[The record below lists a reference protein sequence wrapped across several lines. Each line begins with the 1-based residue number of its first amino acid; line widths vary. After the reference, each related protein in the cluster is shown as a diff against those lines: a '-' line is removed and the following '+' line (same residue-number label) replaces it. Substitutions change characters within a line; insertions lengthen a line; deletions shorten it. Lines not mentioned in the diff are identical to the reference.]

1 VLEPLGRALR
11 GRVDHLR
18 VVGTSIPAAN
28 DLIASVWD
36 VEDLGMVGDTVRL
49 CGPSF
54 YPSLPGQA
62 SVLVDANDREYYFR
76 HPGAFLGARD
86 FLLDEAFVRGQLEV
100 GNPEAAGPGDK
111 DKGKGKEEEEE
122 EEEKGPLGTSTV
134 PEVAEQYDRSGLLVE
149 MEKVASAIDRVA
161 AAGPGEGRGAEEEEG
176 EKGKEKEKG
185 RLRVVTG
192 RLQKKVSK
200 LVLGGGASKDSDGK
214 E

>member
-1 VLEPLGRALR
+1 LSVLEPLGRALR
-11 GRVDHLR
+11 GKVDHLR

-36 VEDLGMVGDTVRL
+36 VENLGVAGDTVRL

-62 SVLVDANDREYYFR
+62 SVLVGANDREYYFR

-86 FLLDEAFVRGQLEV
+86 FLLDEAFVREQLEV
-100 GNPEAAGPGDK
+100 GNQEATGPGDK
-111 DKGKGKEEEEE
+111 GKEKKEEET
-122 EEEKGPLGTSTV
+122 GPLGPV
-134 PEVAEQYDRSGLLVE
+134 PEVPEQYDQSALLVE
-149 MEKVASAIDRVA
+149 MEKVASAINSVA
-161 AAGPGEGRGAEEEEG
+161 AGGPAEGGGAEEEEG
-176 EKGKEKEKG
+176 EKGKGKG
-185 RLRVVTG
+185 KMRAVTG

-200 LVLGGGASKDSDGK
+200 LVLGGGASKDSDCK